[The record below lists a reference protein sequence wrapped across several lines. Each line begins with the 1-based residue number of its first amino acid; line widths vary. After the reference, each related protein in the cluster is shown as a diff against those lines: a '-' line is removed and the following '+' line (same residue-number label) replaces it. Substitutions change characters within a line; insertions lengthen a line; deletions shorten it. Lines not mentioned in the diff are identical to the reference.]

1 MVKISKI
8 FAYFIF
14 FILALIYFLPKLNLY
29 YYLEN
34 ELQNYK
40 VILTEKAKED
50 TGFSLKLKEAD
61 IFYDSIEVAKVE
73 NINLKIFV
81 LHNTMQVKNVKL
93 SNLTSS
99 FMPEDIKQIDI
110 RYSIINPLNIVAHI
124 NGGFGVANINF
135 NVLDKNVS
143 VDLTPSKLML
153 QRYQNTLRNF
163 TKTGDKEY
171 KYVKTF

>member
-8 FAYFIF
+8 FAYFVF

-34 ELQNYK
+34 ELQNHQIVLK
-40 VILTEKAKED
+40 EKIKIG
-50 TGFSLKLKEAD
+50 TGFALELKSTDVFYNSID
-61 IFYDSIEVAKVE
+61 IAKVE
-73 NINLKIFV
+73 NIKLKIFF
-81 LHNTMQVKNVKL
+81 LYNTMQVKNVKL
-93 SNLTSS
+93 SNLAAS
-99 FMPEDIKQIDI
+99 FIPEDIEQIDI
-110 RYSIINPLNIVAHI
+110 RYSIINPLNIVAHL

-143 VDLTPSKLML
+143 VDLIPSKIML